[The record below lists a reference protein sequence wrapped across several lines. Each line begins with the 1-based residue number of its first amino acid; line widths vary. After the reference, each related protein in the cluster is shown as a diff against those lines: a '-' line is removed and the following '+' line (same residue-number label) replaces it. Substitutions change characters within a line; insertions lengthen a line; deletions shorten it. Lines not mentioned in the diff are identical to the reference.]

1 MGLDLRR
8 LAMTVVAVIGV
19 VWAAV
24 AARNILVYYAVAV
37 QPLPLGTI
45 QWFDEVGVTV
55 DRVDR
60 VSQIGNGANALHAKG
75 QFYIVHARVL
85 APFGFRPDWHDKDV
99 EVLTFSGSGGTMHD
113 VRFTIDKTAQALLD
127 RQTGRP
133 GADHLVLGAEQ
144 HEDLVFDL
152 PRNVEQPA
160 IVFLPA
166 NAPEG
171 LLFSIIIPH
180 FWQPHRFNIRY
191 D

>member
-1 MGLDLRR
+1 MTPNLQRILLTVI
-8 LAMTVVAVIGV
+8 LA
-19 VWAAV
+19 AAV
-24 AARNILVYYAVAV
+24 TYACVAAVNLLNYFGVPA

-45 QWFDEVGVTV
+45 QWFDEVGITV

-60 VSQIGNGANALHAKG
+60 VAELGKEADAVRAHGE
-75 QFYIVHARVL
+75 FYIVHARIV
-85 APFGFRPDWHDKDV
+85 APFGFRPDWHDGDV
-99 EVLTFSGSGGTMHD
+99 EVRTFAGTNGTMRD
-113 VRFTIDKTAQALLD
+113 VRFAIDKAAQAVLD
-127 RQTGRP
+127 RQTHRP
-133 GADHLVLGAEQ
+133 GPDHIVIGAER

-152 PRNVEQPA
+152 PKNVEQPA

-171 LLFSIIIPH
+171 LLFSLIVPH